1 MASLSPL
8 RSLTIADRRLAALLL
23 DDGPM
28 LRSELARRIGVS
40 RPAITQML
48 ASLDRYGLVEEGEAT
63 RGTRG
68 QPARPVGIRG
78 NAGYSAGVSFSHS
91 YLDVAIID
99 ITGREVAFHRARLT
113 EPTPDAVAEVAR
125 LALAAA
131 RAQATIGTADL
142 IGLGFALPGD
152 FRVDTLELQ
161 AHRHFPAFDQLDAHA
176 FFQSRFAEPVFIEND
191 GRTSAMGE
199 RLAGLGR
206 GCRDFLLIHIGH
218 GVGGG
223 LFLNNRLYRGAHFNA
238 GPLGTFFPLDAPRP
252 SGQDLLETLRRR
264 DIAAGDFDAL
274 DAIADDHPGEVEA
287 WCVRAGGQLAPVLRH
302 VADLIDPAFMIVG
315 GRLPARLL
323 AKVARATGFPSEN
336 APVRFAG
343 QAPIVRPSLLAARAG
358 AIGAASIPVLDLFYP

>member
-1 MASLSPL
+1 MTSSSPL

-28 LRSELARRIGVS
+28 LRTELARRIGVS

-48 ASLDRYGLVEEGEAT
+48 ASLDRYGLIREGEAT
-63 RGTRG
+63 KGTRG

-78 NAGYSAGVSFSHS
+78 SAGYSAGVSFSHS

-99 ITGREVAFHRARLT
+99 ITGREVAFQRARLT
-113 EPTPDAVAEVAR
+113 EPTPDAVADGAR
-125 LALAAA
+125 AALAQA
-131 RAQATIGTADL
+131 RAQASIGTADL

-152 FRVDTLELQ
+152 FRVDTPQLQ
-161 AHRHFPAFDQLDAHA
+161 AHRYFPAFDQLDARA
-176 FFQSRFAEPVFIEND
+176 FFQSRFTEPVFIEND

-206 GCRDFLLIHIGH
+206 GCRDFLLIHVGH

-223 LFLNNRLYRGAHFNA
+223 LFLDNRLYRGAHFNA

-252 SGQDLLETLRRR
+252 SGQDLLETLRALG
-264 DIAAGDFDAL
+264 IAVGDFDEL
-274 DAIADDHPGEVEA
+274 DAIADARPAEVEA
-287 WCVRAGGQLAPVLRH
+287 WCARAGRQLAPVLRH
-302 VADLIDPAFMIVG
+302 VADVIDPAFMIVG

-323 AKVARATGFPSEN
+323 AKVAQATGLPSEDPRERYAGH
-336 APVRFAG
+336 APT
-343 QAPIVRPSLLAARAG
+343 VRPSLLAARAG